1 MLFRILRKNK
11 ITWKSVIGKIV
22 FYFFI
27 WFFFVYI
34 IYSLLFELMA
44 KYEFLDIYNYCNY
57 DIVANSIYKEYYGQ
71 LEHENDFLKYSLKGY
86 MVGGNIYDN
95 KDHRWMTTTLKIDS
109 HNFDI
114 LFRFIS
120 KKHFISIDSN
130 LLNSRDCV
138 LIQSSLAKNM
148 GAKIGDYYK
157 FSDKSKQIAGIY
169 EDALRTVFKADSIML
184 WDGIYTNGT
193 NKSEIET
200 GKVDYFDVYSYVYIQ
215 FDDYNKGVDFF
226 KKNHLKQE
234 FLLSDFSGTDSF
246 QEYLN
251 LYGKNW
257 PQQLITETIQKTELG
272 DPTLDEYKRNAFFE
286 KKVLYALAKN
296 DFDHLYNLDNALFYS
311 GVCIIALFSVC
322 ILESYRHAK
331 KNEAKVA
338 VLRILGY
345 NRFYIQLFYF
355 LRSVFIQIIFMV
367 LAITFAKVM
376 TYKTKDISSVLITK
390 WFFIFCIVIVISAFL
405 STLFSMRRLKDDKL
419 LKKLNEEGK

>member
-1 MLFRILRKNK
+1 
-11 ITWKSVIGKIV
+11 
-22 FYFFI
+22 
-27 WFFFVYI
+27 
-34 IYSLLFELMA
+34 
-44 KYEFLDIYNYCNY
+44 
-57 DIVANSIYKEYYGQ
+57 
-71 LEHENDFLKYSLKGY
+71 
-86 MVGGNIYDN
+86 
-95 KDHRWMTTTLKIDS
+95 
-109 HNFDI
+109 
-114 LFRFIS
+114 
-120 KKHFISIDSN
+120 
-130 LLNSRDCV
+130 
-138 LIQSSLAKNM
+138 M